1 MPKPFLTGNALKLI
15 AACSMFLDHLGLLF
29 FPEVEIFRILGRL
42 AYPIFAFM
50 IAEGCR
56 YTRSRKRYLLSLVL
70 VAALCQGVYF
80 FAMGSMYQCIL
91 VTFSLSV
98 GTVYLW
104 DWAKGKSWGWAVMLA
119 AVGALWFLCEGP
131 VLPGTDFAIDYG
143 IFGVLLPVLIYIG
156 RARPLAMTALGL
168 VLLGLSRGGIQWY
181 GLLGLLPLALYSGQ
195 RGKYKLKY
203 LFYIYYPAHLAIIWL
218 IGYLL

>member
-1 MPKPFLTGNALKLI
+1 MKHPQLSGNQLKILAM
-15 AACSMFLDHLGLLF
+15 AAMTCDHVAVQLL
-29 FPEVEIFRILGRL
+29 PQQQWLRIIGRL
-42 AYPIFAFM
+42 ALPIYAYM